1 MMHIVEFVVRKILRR
16 PSLLWKDHNSKARIR
31 SDRPC
36 MCSTPC
42 HSVRF
47 VNPCN
52 ATPEQGPRHPVASLT
67 RP

>member
-1 MMHIVEFVVRKILRR
+1 MMHIVEYTVKRILRA
-16 PSLLWKDHNSKARIR
+16 PALLLKSLNSKACVH

-36 MCSTPC
+36 LCSTPC

-52 ATPEQGPRHPVASLT
+52 PTPEQLKTNPLASLT